1 MNPPTDTFYNL
12 RLLTPGDLRWHG
24 DESWGPASAFTLGLF
39 ITNTWRFFS
48 SHCSGRL
55 ISSFFFLSHGT
66 EILLSALMMINKKK
80 IKKNLKRRQLPPHAL
95 MCSRNNC
102 SQSRAELQSVF
113 ESPQR
118 RKGRQICRNKQKRSV
133 WQMSWFV
140 FTDAVN
146 NEAAKIVCV
155 RFYQ

>member
-48 SHCSGRL
+48 SHCSGGSSRL
-55 ISSFFFLSHGT
+55 SSFFLMALKSFFLRWWWL
-66 EILLSALMMINKKK
+66 IKK
-80 IKKNLKRRQLPPHAL
+80 IKKTLKRRQLPPHAL

-146 NEAAKIVCV
+146 YEAAKIVCV
-155 RFYQ
+155 WFYQ